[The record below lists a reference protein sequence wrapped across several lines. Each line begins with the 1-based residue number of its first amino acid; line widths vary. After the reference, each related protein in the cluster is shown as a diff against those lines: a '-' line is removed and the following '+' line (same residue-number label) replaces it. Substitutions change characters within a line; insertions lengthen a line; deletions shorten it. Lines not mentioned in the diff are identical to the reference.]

1 MVVVGVMALSAAIV
15 VAAPASASGSTY
27 ASWSVSGTAPS
38 LTGTMEAVGTP
49 LPAATFTSNASSLST
64 PTSATLGTG
73 TPFGAR
79 FGSSSGKQYLSFR
92 AAAGQASST
101 TTFTFESATPALGWG
116 FAFGDI
122 DAETIKVEASGP
134 DGALTAAQLG
144 WQGAFNY
151 RGQADL
157 PLWNPTTQTLSGN
170 GVDTDGAS
178 GWFMPNAPIV
188 TLTITF
194 TNIVG
199 FPTAQMWVAADD
211 DAPATATISGTVT
224 DISSTPA
231 ADSPGNTIQ
240 LFDAAA
246 NLVASTVTDADGNYT
261 LGPVTRANYS
271 VKIIPVAG
279 RAVVGPA
286 ERTAN
291 ASSGNVTDV
300 DFTVA
305 EPPAPTT
312 IVITAPSTAIVDE
325 AVAVTGRITVSAS
338 ATVEAL
344 TGSVAVSGLGS
355 GCTTATFTPV
365 TGQTN
370 LFSFSCVVTPRTPGS
385 FRVTAAFSNSTTPL
399 PPFGSSATS
408 SLVQVLTEPPVPLIP
423 NERVGGAD
431 RVGTA
436 VAISKKFFAGG
447 ADIVYI
453 ATDFDFADA
462 LVAGPPAGLDSA
474 PVLLTAPNELPA
486 SVAAE
491 IRRLRPTE
499 IVIVGGTRAVSS
511 RVQSQLTPLASVVTR
526 IGGVDRYATAALLSR
541 ERISGT
547 GGTTYIATGLRYPD
561 AVSAGVPAAS
571 IGAPILLVAGD
582 TVPSVTTQELER
594 RRTSSA
600 VVVGGTAAVGAEAFQ
615 QLRAVVTN
623 VERISGADR
632 YATSAAVARRGPQTP
647 GAVFLVTGENF
658 PDALA
663 AVPAAIV
670 GGNAMLLTRKTCLP
684 TTISTEL
691 RRLQPGLVYVIG
703 GSAAIT
709 NAVRTYTVCS

>member
-1 MVVVGVMALSAAIV
+1 MAVAGVMTVSAAIV

-38 LTGTMEAVGTP
+38 LTGTMQAVGTP
-49 LPAATFTSNASSLST
+49 LPAATFTSNSSSLST

-92 AAAGQASST
+92 AAAGQAPSI
-101 TTFTFESATPALGWG
+101 TTFTFASATPALGWG

-122 DAETIKVEASGP
+122 DAETIKVEATGP
-134 DGALTAAQLG
+134 GGALTAAQLG

-170 GVDTDGAS
+170 GADTDGAS
-178 GWFMPNAPIV
+178 GWFIPNAPIE

-199 FPTAQMWVAADD
+199 FPTAQMWVAADV
-211 DAPATATISGTVT
+211 APATATISGTVT
-224 DISSTPA
+224 DIGSTPA
-231 ADSPGNTIQ
+231 AASAGNTIQ

-246 NLVASTVTDADGNYT
+246 NLVASTVTDADGDYI

-286 ERTAN
+286 VKTAN
-291 ASSGNVTDV
+291 ASSGNVTGV

-312 IVITAPSTAIVDE
+312 IAITAPSTAIVDE
-325 AVAVTGRITVSAS
+325 AVAVTGRVSVSAS
-338 ATVEAL
+338 ATVAAL

-355 GCTTATFTPV
+355 GCTTTTFTPV

-511 RVQSQLTPLASVVTR
+511 RVQSQLTPLASAVTR

-547 GGTTYIATGLRYPD
+547 GGTAYIATGLRYPD

-582 TVPSVTTQELER
+582 TVPAVTTQELER
-594 RRTSSA
+594 RRTNSA

-684 TTISTEL
+684 ATISTEL

>member
-1 MVVVGVMALSAAIV
+1 LLNTHIDTVPPFYPAIV
-15 VAAPASASGSTY
+15 DRKEGVIRGR
-27 ASWSVSGTAPS
+27 
-38 LTGTMEAVGTP
+38 
-49 LPAATFTSNASSLST
+49 
-64 PTSATLGTG
+64 
-73 TPFGAR
+73 GACDTK
-79 FGSSSGKQYLSFR
+79 SIL
-92 AAAGQASST
+92 
-101 TTFTFESATPALGWG
+101 
-116 FAFGDI
+116 
-122 DAETIKVEASGP
+122 
-134 DGALTAAQLG
+134 AAQLLAAQRLVKAG
-144 WQGAFNY
+144 KAH
-151 RGQADL
+151 DL
-157 PLWNPTTQTLSGN
+157 GLLYVVSEETDHSGMKRAN
-170 GVDTDGAS
+170 SLGLR
-178 GWFMPNAPIV
+178 PQY
-188 TLTITF
+188 L
-194 TNIVG
+194 IVG
-199 FPTAQMWVAADD
+199 EPTESKMIRSQKGILKLKLLSQGVSCHSGYPELGKSAIDPLIDALHDLKHAHWPQSEELGTTTLNIGLLRGGHAAN
-211 DAPATATISGTVT
+211 ALAAEAEATLMFRVISPPPRR
-224 DISSTPA
+224 TP
-231 ADSPGNTIQ
+231 DEGR
-240 LFDAAA
+240 LFDATLSEDVV
-246 NLVASTVTDADGNYT
+246 LVGTQPGTYT